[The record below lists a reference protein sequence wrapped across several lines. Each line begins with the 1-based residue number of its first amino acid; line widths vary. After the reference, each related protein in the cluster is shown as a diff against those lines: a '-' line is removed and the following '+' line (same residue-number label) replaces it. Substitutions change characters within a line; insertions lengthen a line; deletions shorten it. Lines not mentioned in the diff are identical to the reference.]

1 MSQMGQSRRF
11 CGVRG
16 MSGLPPIATELLH
29 YGNRRAGSNRVG

>member
-1 MSQMGQSRRF
+1 MSEVGQSRRF

-29 YGNRRAGSNRVG
+29 WAPDAQSTRGL